1 MQSIKLIYM
10 TIYVDKSLV
19 NNTKKIQTYL
29 SFFHG
34 ESTSRKNSQSCNMLM
49 IFLFIL
55 LKEKEILNHY
65 HQNQMKEK
73 GKENDDDDDLP
84 EPKCSPFPLLPASPP
99 LTKLQFLCSPF
110 VFSFLRDLSLI
121 TEQVF
126 FVNCE
131 C

>member
-1 MQSIKLIYM
+1 M

-49 IFLFIL
+49 IFLLIL
-55 LKEKEILNHY
+55 VKEKEILNHY

-73 GKENDDDDDLP
+73 GKENDDDDDDDDEP
-84 EPKCSPFPLLPASPP
+84 EPKCSPFPLLPSSPP
-99 LTKLQFLCSPF
+99 LTRLQFLCS
-110 VFSFLRDLSLI
+110 SF
-121 TEQVF
+121 F
-126 FVNCE
+126 FFTQRFIFNNSTSIFCE
-131 C
+131 L